1 MVSIGET
8 AHPRI
13 SVRNLW
19 KIFGPNAVTL
29 RNEEWVQTA
38 SQREVQEQTSHV
50 IAMKNLSFDVG
61 EGEVFVVMGLSGSGK
76 STLVRCLLRLIEP
89 TSGSIKIDDEEILEL
104 GDKELIQLRRKKFG
118 MIFQHYGLLPHRKV
132 LENVAYGLEVQGIDK
147 ATRNQ
152 TAWEVLGR
160 VGLDGWSDAYPD
172 ELSGG
177 MQQRVGIARALA
189 LDPPILLMDEP
200 FSGLDP
206 LIRREMQDELISLQE
221 QVKKTIVFITH
232 DLNEALKLGSHIAIL
247 RNGEI
252 VQLGTPEQIVMSPAD
267 DYVAQFVQ
275 DVSKA
280 KVLAASSIMEE
291 PQAVLYDEQGLA
303 ECVQTMQSNEMRHAF
318 VVAPD
323 RVVQSVVR
331 LEDAVA
337 ALETGNSSLSDI
349 AIDNFPKCDPDTLVE
364 DLVTLA
370 AQYDGPILVAG
381 SSGELLGEVKTNAI
395 LRSMAT
401 LSVGSADKS

>member
-1 MVSIGET
+1 MVSIGEL
-8 AHPRI
+8 AQPRI

-29 RNEEWVQTA
+29 REEEWVQTA
-38 SQREVQEQTSHV
+38 SQREVQERTSHV
-50 IAMKNLSFDVG
+50 IAMKDLSFDVG

-76 STLVRCLLRLIEP
+76 STLVRSLLRLIEP
-89 TSGSIKIDDEEILEL
+89 TSGSIKIDDEEIVGL

-303 ECVQTMQSNEMRHAF
+303 ECVQTMESNAMKYAF
-318 VVAPD
+318 VVTSD
-323 RVVQSVVR
+323 RVVRFVVCI
-331 LEDAVA
+331 EDAVA
-337 ALETGNSSLSDI
+337 ALETGDNSLSDI
-349 AIDNFPKCDPDTLVE
+349 AMHNFPKCGPDTLVE

-370 AQYDGPILVAG
+370 AEYDSPILVAG

-395 LRSMAT
+395 LKSMAT
-401 LSVGSADKS
+401 LPVSSADKS

>member
-8 AHPRI
+8 AQPRI

-76 STLVRCLLRLIEP
+76 STLVRCLMRLIEP
-89 TSGSIKIDDEEILEL
+89 TSGSIKIDDEEIVEL

-291 PQAVLYDEQGLA
+291 PPAVIYAEQGLA

-401 LSVGSADKS
+401 LPVSSADKS

>member
-19 KIFGPNAVTL
+19 KIFGPNAATL
-29 RNEEWVQTA
+29 REEEWVQTA
-38 SQREVQEQTSHV
+38 SQREVQEETSHV
-50 IAMKNLSFDVG
+50 IAMKDLSFDVG

-89 TSGSIKIDDEEILEL
+89 TSGSIKIDDEEIVEL

-291 PQAVLYDEQGLA
+291 PQTVIYEEQGLA
-303 ECVQTMQSNEMRHAF
+303 ECVQTMESNEMKHAF
-318 VVAPD
+318 VVTPD
-323 RVVQSVVR
+323 RVVRSVVR
-331 LEDAVA
+331 LEDAVV
-337 ALETGNSSLSDI
+337 ALGAGDKSLSDI
-349 AIDNFPKCDPDTLVE
+349 ANHNFPKCGPDTLVE
-364 DLVTLA
+364 ELVALA

-395 LRSMAT
+395 LRSMASLT
-401 LSVGSADKS
+401 SGSADNS